1 MNRLKHP
8 LIASKYP
15 DCIVLERVSLQYNI
29 RIKSGEVGTTA
40 TVVQFPIKLGY
51 AVTVHKVQGATVQ
64 APAKVIMDIDSTFEP
79 AMCYVMLSRVQQLEQ
94 VFILNKF
101 DWKKIKNFSHALGEL
116 NRLKSIS
123 LNENLSPWFQ
133 NDEKSFKVSMLNCAG
148 LKAHFK
154 DIQLDNCLIQAD
166 VLQFVET
173 SVQKNSDLSD
183 LELDDYMPHFVNV
196 SKGKGIAT
204 YVKRNVVKHN
214 QDCEEV
220 GIQISKFSS
229 VCGLVL
235 ISVYRSQHG
244 NIGSLLELLKDLI
257 SKESAVLIMGDF
269 NLCNHKKPN
278 NAIKSFF
285 EENEFSLLVHES
297 TQIMGGSI
305 DHAYWKDS
313 GSFWKTPIFERY
325 SPYFSDHDALCVT
338 LIKKEI

>member
-1 MNRLKHP
+1 MNRQKHP
-8 LIASKYP
+8 QIASKYP
-15 DCIVLERVSLQYNI
+15 DCIILEKVSLQYNI
-29 RIKSGEVGTTA
+29 RNKSGEVGSTA

-51 AVTVHKVQGATVQ
+51 AVTVHKVQGATVP

-94 VFILNKF
+94 VLILNKF
-101 DWKKIKNFSHALGEL
+101 DWKKIKNFPQALSEL

-123 LNENLSPWFQ
+123 FNQNLSPWFK
-133 NDEKSFKVSMLNCAG
+133 NDSESVKVSMLNCAG
-148 LKAHFK
+148 LKSHFK
-154 DIQLDNCLIQAD
+154 DIQSDKNLMQAN

-173 SVQKNSDLSD
+173 SVPKNSDLS
-183 LELDDYMPHFVNV
+183 ELQLDEYVAHFVNV
-196 SKGKGIAT
+196 SKGRGIAT
-204 YVKRNVVKHN
+204 YVKRNIVKHN
-214 QDCEEV
+214 QDREEN

-229 VCGLVL
+229 DNLML

-244 NIGSLLELLKDLI
+244 NIGCLLEHLNELI
-257 SKESAVLIMGDF
+257 SNNSAVLIMGDF

-285 EENEFSLLVHES
+285 ERNGFSLLVHES